1 MSVILENKWDINHI
15 QSLPVQIQQKVLRKI
30 LEKIFITKKCIQ
42 CKTSHALWID
52 VFELPDNKN
61 IGKFFSKNEIFF
73 LDHVHYSFD
82 SSQILII
89 QYPIPR
95 ACLPSFKFQPGQLK
109 LFFNTIFN
117 MFFIGF
123 SILPYPMQTRH
134 NYWIYQTTCQA
145 KPIKFFIKLYTNH
158 NTY

>member
-1 MSVILENKWDINHI
+1 MGYKSYSIVTCANPTEGA
-15 QSLPVQIQQKVLRKI
+15 
-30 LEKIFITKKCIQ
+30 TKNIGEGLHCIQ
-42 CKTSHALWID
+42 GKTSHALWTD
-52 VFELPDNKN
+52 AFELPDNKN
-61 IGKFFSKNEIFF
+61 IGKCFSKNEIFF

-82 SSQILII
+82 PSQILII

-95 ACLPSFKFQPGQLK
+95 ACLLSFKFQPGQLK

-134 NYWIYQTTCQA
+134 NYYIPNHMPSQANQFLYQAIY
-145 KPIKFFIKLYTNH
+145 KS
-158 NTY
+158 